1 MSPVLVLGVGNT
13 LMSDDGVGVRLL
25 ERLQSEAPPMAGVE
39 YVDAG
44 TLSFIL
50 LPRIQACGALI
61 VLDAAHLGET
71 PGAMRALTGPDMD
84 EFLRTAR
91 CSVHEVGIRDLL
103 DLARLTDSLPER
115 RAFIGIQPKQVG
127 WGDLLSQ
134 EVAAA
139 VPGAVAK
146 ARSLLVE
153 WSATAGGGEQRPEAH
168 GHG

>member
-25 ERLQSEAPPMAGVE
+25 ERLQSTAPPMAEVD

-50 LPRIQACGALI
+50 LPRIQACDALI
-61 VLDAAHLGET
+61 VLDAAHLDET
-71 PGAMRALTGPDMD
+71 PGAMRTLTGPDMD

-115 RAFIGIQPKQVG
+115 RAFVGIQPKEIG
-127 WGDLLSQ
+127 WGDALSP

-139 VPGAVAK
+139 VPEAVA
-146 ARSLLVE
+146 RVLELLAE
-153 WSATAGGGEQRPEAH
+153 WTAASGGHQNPGEVH

>member
-1 MSPVLVLGVGNT
+1 
-13 LMSDDGVGVRLL
+13 
-25 ERLQSEAPPMAGVE
+25 
-39 YVDAG
+39 
-44 TLSFIL
+44 
-50 LPRIQACGALI
+50 
-61 VLDAAHLGET
+61 
-71 PGAMRALTGPDMD
+71 MRALTGPDMD

-115 RAFIGIQPKQVG
+115 RGFIGIQPKQVG